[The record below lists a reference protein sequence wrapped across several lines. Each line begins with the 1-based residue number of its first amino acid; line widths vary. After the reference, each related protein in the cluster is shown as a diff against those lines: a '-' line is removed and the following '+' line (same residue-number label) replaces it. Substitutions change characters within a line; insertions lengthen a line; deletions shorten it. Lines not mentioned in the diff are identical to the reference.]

1 MEAFKVFINTEF
13 KVRDLGSPRDY
24 LGMQVEHVQ
33 DAGVLRLHQSKY
45 IKKICARYGVDVPDG
60 SPTRPVAPMDYNL
73 YLAPS
78 ADDETRCDPTLYRSI
93 TGACMYAAVAV
104 RCDICHTVKQLS
116 RYLTDP
122 CDRHLAEAYKVL
134 KYLALTHN
142 VGLLYTNKPYTTL
155 DGRTYPSGVLIGYCD
170 ASFAEDV
177 VSRKSTSGY
186 VFIKNN
192 AAVSWAARSQ
202 SKVAHS
208 SADAELRA
216 LDEAAREATWLQK
229 LDAEF
234 HPARDSKPR
243 TIVLFED
250 NKPCIEQIKN
260 PCQHSKVKH
269 IDVPLKAL
277 RDDCTI
283 LNKFKLLYINT
294 KHQIG
299 DAFTKQLAPTL
310 HWRLLS
316 HAMNVRFPRFSIP
329 QDLRAG
335 NGHLTEP
342 N

>member
-1 MEAFKVFINTEF
+1 MEAFRVFINTEF

-24 LGMQVEHVQ
+24 LGMQVEHDQ

-78 ADDETRCDPTLYRSI
+78 ADDDTRCDPTLYRSI

-122 CDRHLAEAYKVL
+122 CNRHLTEAYKVL
-134 KYLALTHN
+134 KYLAQTHN

-234 HPARDSKPR
+234 HPARDNKPR
-243 TIVLFED
+243 MPMGNQRGL
-250 NKPCIEQIKN
+250 PGAH
-260 PCQHSKVKH
+260 P
-269 IDVPLKAL
+269 
-277 RDDCTI
+277 
-283 LNKFKLLYINT
+283 
-294 KHQIG
+294 
-299 DAFTKQLAPTL
+299 
-310 HWRLLS
+310 
-316 HAMNVRFPRFSIP
+316 
-329 QDLRAG
+329 
-335 NGHLTEP
+335 NGHSG
-342 N
+342 